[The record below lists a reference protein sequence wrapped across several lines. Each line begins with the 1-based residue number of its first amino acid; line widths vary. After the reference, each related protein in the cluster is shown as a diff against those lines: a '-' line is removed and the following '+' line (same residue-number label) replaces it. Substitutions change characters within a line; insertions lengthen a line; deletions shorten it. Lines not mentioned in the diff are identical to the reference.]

1 MHSKFLLFII
11 TVLFFGCKVPE
22 SGIVGKYIDIERD
35 DTLNIKAD
43 KTYEFE
49 EKLRNGEHGWNAG
62 NWDISK
68 KNISFTNT
76 TPIPVVGFKLRI
88 TKIGESEVPLQL
100 EFVVNEAKKRV
111 QFSDMRVLYKKVGID
126 NALLIAVS
134 NRILIKTFNFDS
146 IAVKIPYFPFIEF
159 KKEKFDQNGIY
170 RIVIYPAERLYE
182 LDKFSYKYR
191 NGALINRSE
200 GIRYRRT
207 N

>member
-1 MHSKFLLFII
+1 MHSKVLLFII
-11 TVLFFGCKVPE
+11 AVLFFGCKVPE

-49 EKLRNGEHGWNAG
+49 EKLRNGEHGWNTG

-126 NALLIAVS
+126 NALLSAVS

-159 KKEKFDQNGIY
+159 
-170 RIVIYPAERLYE
+170 
-182 LDKFSYKYR
+182 
-191 NGALINRSE
+191 
-200 GIRYRRT
+200 
-207 N
+207 